1 MSPSINILPTLFVD
15 IFILMALFV
24 LGLLIVRAF
33 FRRSDWLALLNLS
46 MGMGAGV
53 LTWVLFIVSWA
64 GIVLNLQSLIV
75 VYSALIVVFLCL
87 SKRSGKKTSHGH
99 SDNDTAERS
108 SILLVNTTRT
118 VWALV
123 ITLII
128 SSVLLSWGLSYHS
141 WDGIAIWAVKGYGIA
156 SEGSI
161 LGAINWGNVGLTFP
175 LNIPLQVAIFR
186 IVGGDVLPGS
196 KLLFPAYFVFLLA
209 GCYRFWLKRRLNIL
223 LASLGVLLISSTPLL
238 FTHASIGY
246 TNLPLSFYLISGLLW
261 LIEGLDEEALNKVAL
276 GGLLLALAV
285 WTRPEGLVLWIAIVI
300 AVTLGMYVVG
310 RRFSLIT
317 YILLPCL
324 IIVVPWFLF
333 MRQHYT
339 PVDEYE
345 ASWRAIQGIARG
357 EIHWEALYRILRYL
371 GGQVLRFR
379 DYGFLLAISTL
390 LFCAGF
396 RLKRVR
402 TDLVRTILLFSTVMM
417 GLAVVGILYVF
428 AYPPFGIHEVITRL
442 GSDFNRVFM
451 PPALAF
457 TSLAFIIFSDYIERS
472 WNTNFGSK
480 PG

>member
-1 MSPSINILPTLFVD
+1 MSPSLNVLTTLLIDILL
-15 IFILMALFV
+15 LMALFA
-24 LGLLIVRAF
+24 LGLLIVRTIV
-33 FRRSDWLALLNLS
+33 RRSDWLALLNLS
-46 MGMGAGV
+46 MGIGAGV

-64 GIVLNLQSLIV
+64 GIVLNLQSLIG
-75 VYSALIVVFLCL
+75 VYSALIVVFLYL
-87 SKRSGKKTSHGH
+87 SKRSGKKTSNGH
-99 SDNDTAERS
+99 SDNDTVEHS
-108 SILLVNTTRT
+108 SISSMLLVNTTRT
-118 VWALV
+118 VWVLV
-123 ITLII
+123 ISLII

-161 LGAINWGNVGLTFP
+161 FGAINWGMVGLTFP

-186 IVGGDVLPGS
+186 IVDGDVLPGS
-196 KLLFPAYFVFLLA
+196 KLLFPAYFVFLLV

-223 LASLGVLLISSTPLL
+223 LAALGVLLISSTPLL

-246 TNLPLSFYLISGLLW
+246 TNLPLTFYLISGLLW

-285 WTRPEGLVLWIAIVI
+285 WTRPEGLVLWVAIVI
-300 AVTLGMYVVG
+300 GVTLGMYVVG

-324 IIVVPWFLF
+324 VIAVPWFLL
-333 MRQHYT
+333 MNLHYT
-339 PVDEYE
+339 PLDEYE
-345 ASWRAIQGIARG
+345 ASWRAIRGIARG
-357 EIHWEALYRILRYL
+357 EIYWEALYRILRHL
-371 GGQVLRFR
+371 GGQVFRFR

-396 RLKRVR
+396 KLKRVC
-402 TDLVRTILLFSTVMM
+402 TDLVRTILLISTVMM

-451 PPALAF
+451 PPALSF
-457 TSLAFIIFSDYIERS
+457 TSLAFITFSDFIKRS
-472 WNTNFGSK
+472 
-480 PG
+480 